1 MSKQDVGLEAWHL
14 CEKKFPQTK
23 ILETVTPYFEKRNI
37 HFYLNRCGFKIVEF
51 FNPLHKD
58 PNMPDTI
65 DREDM
70 KYFFRFKKK
79 MRD

>member
-1 MSKQDVGLEAWHL
+1 MSKQGVGLEAWHL

-51 FNPLHKD
+51 FNPRHKD